1 MPDADL
7 PVSHATQLVPYVRFL
22 GRIGAPTE
30 RALEQVHLPAGMLS
44 TPDCYVPTASL
55 FGFVGQAARKEG
67 IDDLGF
73 RVAYAEGLGL
83 LGPSLAGKIC
93 RSPTL
98 FHALQTFCHFVNQE
112 ASHFWSWIVEDD
124 DEIRVHIHR
133 TFEPGVL
140 GYTQTEWL
148 GVMALVTVAQ
158 LFAGARWEPSRI
170 SLGTRSAVPNSA
182 RETFGDTRFLTGQ
195 PEVYIAFPRSM
206 VSLERCQHGGDSR
219 FDPPDAL
226 PSTYANEEPEGDFAG
241 RLMQCLE
248 PHFLDGYPPITR
260 AAEIAGTSAR
270 TLQRRLAARG
280 SSYSELVDRA
290 RFDVASRMLAET
302 DAPSIQIAQATAYTD
317 PSHFARAFRRLTGV
331 SPREYREQAQ
341 QRSAE

>member
-7 PVSHATQLVPYVRFL
+7 PVSHAMQLVPYVRFL
-22 GRIGAPTE
+22 DRVGAPIE
-30 RALEQVHLPAGMLS
+30 RALEQVHLPGGLLS
-44 TPDCYVPTASL
+44 APDCYVPTASL

-83 LGPSLAGKIC
+83 LGPTLAGKVC

-133 TFEPGVL
+133 TFEPGVF

-148 GVMALVTVAQ
+148 GVTGLVTVAQ
-158 LFAGARWEPSRI
+158 LFAGPRWQPSRV
-170 SLGTRSAVPNSA
+170 SLGTESPVPRSA
-182 RETFGDTRFLTGQ
+182 RETFGDTQFLTRQ
-195 PEVYIAFPRSM
+195 PNVYIAFARSM
-206 VSLERCQHGGDSR
+206 VSLSRCQPGGDSR
-219 FDPPDAL
+219 FDPPGTL
-226 PSTYANEEPEGDFAG
+226 PSTYASEEPEGDFAG

-248 PHFLDGYPPITR
+248 PHFLDGYPRLTL
-260 AAEIAGTSAR
+260 AAEIAGTSTR

-280 SSYSELVDRA
+280 LSYSELIDRA

-317 PSHFARAFRRLTGV
+317 PSHFARAFRRIAGV
-331 SPREYREQAQ
+331 SPQEYRMRAQ